1 MNFVTLPKLQRVLKR
16 RKENH
21 PCVVDLA
28 LTDTRSAYCAIQTS
42 GFANSIISWRYWLPG
57 TKLRHRC
64 RADFTAGRRDDIR
77 GCWDSTKIVPLQ
89 AQLPEVWFVPAGLLV
104 SSTLKLVAGL
114 FVTVSI
120 MGLLLDATLTP
131 AEPVSVEF
139 DAGSLAGGLAGP
151 D

>member
-1 MNFVTLPKLQRVLKR
+1 
-16 RKENH
+16 
-21 PCVVDLA
+21 
-28 LTDTRSAYCAIQTS
+28 
-42 GFANSIISWRYWLPG
+42 LPG
-57 TKLRHRC
+57 TNLRHQC
-64 RADFTAGRRDDIR
+64 RADFSACRRDDIR
-77 GCWDSTKIVPLQ
+77 SCWDSTKIIQLQ

-114 FVTVSI
+114 FVTISI

-131 AEPVSVEF
+131 AELVSVEF